1 MYTFWSLFVA
11 FFRANIVA
19 YGGGAGSIP
28 LIRKEVVEIYGWMT
42 NEEFANILAI
52 GNSLPGPIA
61 TKLAASIGYQVG
73 GITGAIISIIAT
85 VGPTALM
92 MTVLFAFILK
102 YKDTKVI
109 KGIMI
114 AIQPVV
120 VVLLLQVAYEMGK
133 GTLNSISILLLGIF
147 LASLLAIF
155 YFEIHPVIIIILA
168 MFVGAIFSDFII

>member
-11 FFRANIVA
+11 FFRANIVTF
-19 YGGGAGSIP
+19 GGGPTSIP
-28 LIRKEVVEIYGWMT
+28 LIRKEVVDVYGWMT
-42 NEEFANILAI
+42 NEEFANVIAV

-85 VGPTALM
+85 VGPTALL
-92 MTVLFAFILK
+92 MTVLFAFMMK

-114 AIQPVV
+114 AIQPVI
-120 VVLLLQVAYEMGK
+120 VVLLIQVAYEMGK
-133 GTLNSISILLLGIF
+133 GTLNNISILLIGIF
-147 LASLLAIF
+147 LLSLIAVF
-155 YFEIHPVIIIILA
+155 YFKIHPAIIIILA
-168 MFVGAIFSDFII
+168 IFIGAIFSEFII